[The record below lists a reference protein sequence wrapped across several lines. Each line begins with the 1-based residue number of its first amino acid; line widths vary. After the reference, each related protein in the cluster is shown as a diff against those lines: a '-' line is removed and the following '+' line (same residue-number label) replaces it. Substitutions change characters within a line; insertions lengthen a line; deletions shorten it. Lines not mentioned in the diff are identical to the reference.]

1 MDNYTKIMQMSKD
14 ELAKFLFDISRPFIS
29 DAPMEARKEL
39 YTTYR
44 NYLDM
49 EATDGR

>member
-1 MDNYTKIMQMSKD
+1 MDNYTKIKNMSRD
-14 ELAKFLFDISRPFIS
+14 EMAKLLFDVVRPFIS
-29 DAPMEARKEL
+29 EYPMEARKEL

-49 EATDGR
+49 EAANDR

>member
-29 DAPMEARKEL
+29 DAPMEVRKEL

-49 EATDGR
+49 EAK